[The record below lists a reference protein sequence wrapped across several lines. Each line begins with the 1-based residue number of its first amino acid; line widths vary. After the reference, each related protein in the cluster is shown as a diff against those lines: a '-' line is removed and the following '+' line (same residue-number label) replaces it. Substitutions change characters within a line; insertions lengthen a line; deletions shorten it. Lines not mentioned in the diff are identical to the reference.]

1 MGFLS
6 SLFGY
11 EDKPATTT
19 RVATVPP
26 ELKPYVEEVLTD
38 TQALYKQRMEE
49 GYTPYTGDTLAG
61 LTPEQ
66 IASQEGLKSLVGTQ
80 VPFQQEALGTFRQGA
95 ERFTPETAKEFM
107 SPYQRA
113 VIDQEKEQAQRQ
125 YERTKR
131 PQFEADAVRAGG
143 MSGLGSRAAIE
154 SAEREDLQARLLA
167 DIETKGLQ
175 AAYKDAQAQF
185 TNQKARERT
194 MGTDVATA
202 GGNIFSAGLAEQGLL
217 KGIGEEKQDLAQSAL
232 DEAYLK
238 YVQERQFPE
247 QQIARYQSS
256 IYGNPLLTSRNNF
269 TEQSTKP
276 QASMGKSLLG
286 LGMTGLKAFGA
297 GGGFG
302 SGNFN
307 IGNAASSLFGNAGGQ
322 VGGLP
327 TLYRENGGG
336 LTPRQKGK
344 TSESAL
350 REALRQKETRPTK
363 EEMTAKR
370 QALLE
375 EQARIIRERDIR
387 AASPRKAAEIRKR
400 AVAPPIAVEP
410 SGNEKPAPKA
420 VPTVPKVKDNR
431 TSLQK
436 LLDAAKKTPEG
447 QKIMVSREERDKRT
461 REQSAILNEALARR
475 KSRLAGDIMDSFF
488 AGLLAPEGTPA
499 SGYERVVADEQKRAE
514 KIEALEDASTVKEAN
529 QLIENR
535 IATYPEEVQIRL
547 RKEIQDIRSR
557 NLTAAKEQ
565 ALIEKTIAETLALG
579 GVKQPTKL
587 KELKDLKAIRAIV
600 AKDKNAKGIVNKLV
614 KANAITE
621 IDLYNRI
628 NKRYN
633 DGQKTKKD
641 YTPANAI
648 EDVLRSLRKNK

>member
-61 LTPEQ
+61 LTLEQ

-175 AAYKDAQAQF
+175 AAYKDAQNQF

-269 TEQSTKP
+269 SQQSTQP

-286 LGMTGLKAFGA
+286 LGMTGLKAFNA

-307 IGNAASSLFGNAGGQ
+307 IGNAVSSLVGNAGGQ

-336 LTPRQKGK
+336 TSIEKAREEIKKELAPRRAAATEATRANLERQLPNASPGK
-344 TSESAL
+344 AE
-350 REALRQKETRPTK
+350 R
-363 EEMTAKR
+363 
-370 QALLE
+370 
-375 EQARIIRERDIR
+375 IREELAKLPPPPPPVAVKPKSQVQ
-387 AASPRKAAEIRKR
+387 AAGVVAA
-400 AVAPPIAVEP
+400 
-410 SGNEKPAPKA
+410 
-420 VPTVPKVKDNR
+420 VPKVKDTR
-431 TSLQK
+431 TSLDK
-436 LLDAAKKTPEG
+436 SLDALRKRPKG
-447 QKIMVSREERDKRT
+447 QQITKSREERDKQT
-461 REQSAILNEALARR
+461 REQNAIMNEALARR
-475 KSRLAGDIMDSFF
+475 KSRSAGDIMDSFF

-499 SGYERVVADEQKRAE
+499 SGYEKVVADEQKREE

-535 IATYPEEVQIRL
+535 IATYPDEIQIRL

-557 NLTAAKEQ
+557 NLAAAKEE
-565 ALIEKTIAETLALG
+565 ALIRKLLAEAAAAGGNKKPTQIQTLEKLKPIENIIKKNEKFEKAFDTLESKG
-579 GVKQPTKL
+579 GFTKL
-587 KELKDLKAIRAIV
+587 ELLNI
-600 AKDKNAKGIVNKLV
+600 
-614 KANAITE
+614 
-621 IDLYNRI
+621 I
-628 NKRYN
+628 NKKYI
-633 DGQKTKKD
+633 DGQKNKTD
-641 YTPANAI
+641 YTIREAI
-648 EDVLRSLRKNK
+648 LEVMFKKKNK

>member
-11 EDKPATTT
+11 EDKPASTT

-26 ELKPYVEEVLTD
+26 ELKPYVEEVVKD

-49 GYTPYTGDTLAG
+49 GYTPYTGDTIAG
-61 LTPEQ
+61 FTPEQ

-80 VPFQQEALGTFRQGA
+80 VPFQQEALGIFREGA

-175 AAYKDAQAQF
+175 AAYQNAQNQF
-185 TNQKARERT
+185 TAQKARERT
-194 MGTDVATA
+194 MASDVATA

-217 KGIGEEKQDLAQSAL
+217 KDIGAEKQELAQSAL

-247 QQIARYQSS
+247 QQLARYQSS
-256 IYGNPLLTSRNNF
+256 IYGNPLLTSKNNF
-269 TEQSTKP
+269 TEQRPKA

-286 LGMTGLKAFGA
+286 LGMTGLKAFNA

-307 IGNAASSLFGNAGGQ
+307 IGNAVSSLVGGNAGGQ

-336 LTPRQKGK
+336 TSIEKAREEIAKELAPRRAAATEGK
-344 TSESAL
+344 RISLE
-350 REALRQKETRPTK
+350 RQLPNASPGKAER
-363 EEMTAKR
+363 
-370 QALLE
+370 
-375 EQARIIRERDIR
+375 IREEL
-387 AASPRKAAEIRKR
+387 AKLGPR
-400 AVAPPIAVEP
+400 PPVVV
-410 SGNEKPAPKA
+410 KPKSQVQAAPKA
-420 VPTVPKVKDNR
+420 VTTVPKVKDTR

-436 LLDAAKKTPEG
+436 LLDGIKKTPKG
-447 QKIMVSREERDKRT
+447 QQITKSREERDKQT
-461 REQSAILNEALARR
+461 REQNAIMNEALARR
-475 KSRLAGDIMDSFF
+475 KSRSAGDIMDSFF

-499 SGYERVVADEQKRAE
+499 SGYEKVVADEQKRAE

-535 IATYPEEVQIRL
+535 IATYPDEIQIRL

-557 NLTAAKEQ
+557 NLAAAREE
-565 ALIEKTIAETLALG
+565 ALI
-579 GVKQPTKL
+579 TKL
-587 KELKDLKAIRAIV
+587 LAEAEAAGGNKKPTQIQTLEKLKPIANIIKKNEKFEKAFDTLESKGGFTKLELLNI
-600 AKDKNAKGIVNKLV
+600 
-614 KANAITE
+614 
-621 IDLYNRI
+621 I
-628 NKRYN
+628 NKKYI
-633 DGQKTKKD
+633 DGQKNKTD
-641 YTPANAI
+641 YTIREAI
-648 EDVLRSLRKNK
+648 LEVMFKKKNK

>member
-61 LTPEQ
+61 LTLEQ

-175 AAYKDAQAQF
+175 AAYKDAQNQF

-269 TEQSTKP
+269 SEQSTQP

-286 LGMTGLKAFGA
+286 LGMTGLKAFNA

-307 IGNAASSLFGNAGGQ
+307 IGNAVSSLVGNAGGQ

-336 LTPRQKGK
+336 TSIEKAREEIKKELAPRRAAATEATRANLERQLPNASPGK
-344 TSESAL
+344 AE
-350 REALRQKETRPTK
+350 R
-363 EEMTAKR
+363 
-370 QALLE
+370 
-375 EQARIIRERDIR
+375 IREELAKLPPPPPPVAVKPKSQVQ
-387 AASPRKAAEIRKR
+387 AAGVVAA
-400 AVAPPIAVEP
+400 
-410 SGNEKPAPKA
+410 
-420 VPTVPKVKDNR
+420 VPKVKDTR
-431 TSLQK
+431 TSLDK
-436 LLDAAKKTPEG
+436 SLDALRKRPKG
-447 QKIMVSREERDKRT
+447 QQITKSREERDKQT
-461 REQSAILNEALARR
+461 REQNAIMNEALARR
-475 KSRLAGDIMDSFF
+475 KSRSAGDIMDSFF

-499 SGYERVVADEQKRAE
+499 SGYEKVVADQQERAE

-535 IATYPEEVQIRL
+535 IATYPDEIQIRL

-557 NLTAAKEQ
+557 NLAAAKEE
-565 ALIEKTIAETLALG
+565 ALIRKLLAEAAAAGGNKKPTQIQTLEKLKPIENIIKKNEKFEKAFDTLESKG
-579 GVKQPTKL
+579 GFTKL
-587 KELKDLKAIRAIV
+587 ELLNI
-600 AKDKNAKGIVNKLV
+600 
-614 KANAITE
+614 
-621 IDLYNRI
+621 I
-628 NKRYN
+628 NKKYI
-633 DGQKTKKD
+633 DGQKNKTD
-641 YTPANAI
+641 YTIREAI
-648 EDVLRSLRKNK
+648 LEVMFKKKNK

>member
-26 ELKPYVEEVLTD
+26 ELKPYVEEVVKD

-49 GYTPYTGDTLAG
+49 GYTPYAGDTLAG
-61 LTPEQ
+61 LTSEQ

-80 VPFQQEALGTFRQGA
+80 VPFQQEALGIFREGA

-113 VIDQEKEQAQRQ
+113 VIDQEKDQAQRQ

-154 SAEREDLQARLLA
+154 SAERDDLQARLLA

-194 MGTDVATA
+194 VGSDVATA
-202 GGNIFSAGLAEQGLL
+202 GGNIFSAGIAEQGLL
-217 KGIGEEKQDLAQSAL
+217 KGIGEEKQDLAQSSL

-247 QQIARYQSS
+247 QQLARYQSS

-269 TEQSTKP
+269 TEQSAKP

-286 LGMTGLKAFGA
+286 LGMTGLKAFNA

-307 IGNAASSLFGNAGGQ
+307 IGKAASSIFGNAGGQ

-336 LTPRQKGK
+336 LTVIERDRKEAQQQVSNMQKMF
-344 TSESAL
+344 TDN
-350 REALRQKETRPTK
+350 EATR
-363 EEMTAKR
+363 ANLKR
-370 QALLE
+370 QLTNASPGKAE
-375 EQARIIRERDIR
+375 RIREELAKLPPPPPVAVNPKSQVQ
-387 AASPRKAAEIRKR
+387 AAPVVAA
-400 AVAPPIAVEP
+400 
-410 SGNEKPAPKA
+410 
-420 VPTVPKVKDNR
+420 VPKVKDTR
-431 TSLQK
+431 TSLDK
-436 LLDAAKKTPEG
+436 SLDALRKRPKG
-447 QKIMVSREERDKRT
+447 QQITKSREERDKQT
-461 REQSAILNEALARR
+461 REQNAIMNEALARR
-475 KSRLAGDIMDSFF
+475 KSRSAGDIMDSFF

-535 IATYPEEVQIRL
+535 IATYPNEVQIRL

-557 NLTAAKEQ
+557 NLAAAKEE
-565 ALIEKTIAETLALG
+565 ALIRKLLAEAAAAGGNKKPTQIQTLEKLKPIANIIKKNEKFEKAFDILESKG
-579 GVKQPTKL
+579 GFTKL
-587 KELKDLKAIRAIV
+587 ELLNI
-600 AKDKNAKGIVNKLV
+600 
-614 KANAITE
+614 
-621 IDLYNRI
+621 I
-628 NKRYN
+628 NKKYI
-633 DGQKTKKD
+633 DGQKNKTD
-641 YTPANAI
+641 YTIREAI
-648 EDVLRSLRKNK
+648 LEVMFKKKNK

>member
-49 GYTPYTGDTLAG
+49 GFTPYTGDTIAG

-131 PQFEADAVRAGG
+131 PEFEADAVRAGG

-175 AAYKDAQAQF
+175 AAYKDAQNQF
-185 TNQKARERT
+185 TQQKARERT

-269 TEQSTKP
+269 TEQSARP

-297 GGGFG
+297 GGGFTPG
-302 SGNFN
+302 GF
-307 IGNAASSLFGNAGGQ
+307 SLGGLFPANKAMGGQ

-327 TLYRENGGG
+327 TLYRENGGR
-336 LTPRQKGK
+336 LTPRERGNI
-344 TSESAL
+344 SESAL
-350 REALRQKETRPTK
+350 REALQKKETRPTK
-363 EEMTAKR
+363 EEMTARR
-370 QALLE
+370 QVLLE
-375 EQARIIRERDIR
+375 EQAKLKRERDIR
-387 AASPRKAAEIRKR
+387 AASPRKAAEIQKR
-400 AVAPPIAVEP
+400 AVAVPDAVGT
-410 SGNEKPAPKA
+410 SGNKKTKSVVTA
-420 VPTVPKVKDNR
+420 VPKVKDTR
-431 TSLQK
+431 TSLEK
-436 LLDAAKKTPEG
+436 ILDALQKRPKG
-447 QKIMVSREERDKRT
+447 QQITMSREKRDERT
-461 REQSAILNEALARR
+461 REQNAIMNEALARR
-475 KSRLAGDIMDSFF
+475 KSRSAGDIMDSFF

-499 SGYERVVADEQKRAE
+499 SGYEKVVADEQKRAE

-557 NLTAAKEQ
+557 NLTDAKEQ

-614 KANAITE
+614 EANAITE

-641 YTPANAI
+641 YTPKDAI
-648 EDVLRSLRKNK
+648 RDVLRSLRKNK

>member
-154 SAEREDLQARLLA
+154 SAERDDLQARLLA

-247 QQIARYQSS
+247 QQLARYQSS
-256 IYGNPLLTSRNNF
+256 IYGNPLLTSKNNF
-269 TEQSTKP
+269 TEQRP
-276 QASMGKSLLG
+276 QAQASMGKSLLG
-286 LGMTGLKAFGA
+286 LGMTGLKAFNA

-307 IGNAASSLFGNAGGQ
+307 IGNAVSSLVGNAGGQ

-336 LTPRQKGK
+336 TSIEKAREEIKKELAPRRAAATEATRANLERQLPNASPGK
-344 TSESAL
+344 AE
-350 REALRQKETRPTK
+350 R
-363 EEMTAKR
+363 
-370 QALLE
+370 
-375 EQARIIRERDIR
+375 IREEL
-387 AASPRKAAEIRKR
+387 AKLGPRPPVAVQAESK
-400 AVAPPIAVEP
+400 VLT
-410 SGNEKPAPKA
+410 EKPAPKVV
-420 VPTVPKVKDNR
+420 VPEKDTR
-431 TSLQK
+431 TSLDK
-436 LLDAAKKTPEG
+436 SLDALRKRPKG
-447 QKIMVSREERDKRT
+447 QQITKSREERDKQT
-461 REQSAILNEALARR
+461 REQNAIMNEALARR
-475 KSRLAGDIMDSFF
+475 KSRSAGDIMDSFF

-499 SGYERVVADEQKRAE
+499 SGYERVVADEQERAE

-535 IATYPEEVQIRL
+535 IATYPDEIQIRL

-557 NLTAAKEQ
+557 NLAAAKEE
-565 ALIEKTIAETLALG
+565 ALIRKLLAEAAASGGNKKPTQIQTLEKLKPIENIIKKNEKFEKAFDTLESKSG
-579 GVKQPTKL
+579 FTKL
-587 KELKDLKAIRAIV
+587 ELLNI
-600 AKDKNAKGIVNKLV
+600 
-614 KANAITE
+614 
-621 IDLYNRI
+621 I
-628 NKRYN
+628 NKKYI
-633 DGQKTKKD
+633 DGQRNKTD
-641 YTPANAI
+641 YTIREAI
-648 EDVLRSLRKNK
+648 LEVMFKKKNK

>member
-61 LTPEQ
+61 LTLEQ

-175 AAYKDAQAQF
+175 AAYKDAQNQF

-269 TEQSTKP
+269 SQQSTQP

-286 LGMTGLKAFGA
+286 LGMTGLKAFNA

-307 IGNAASSLFGNAGGQ
+307 IGNAVSSLVGNAGGQ

-336 LTPRQKGK
+336 TSIEKAREEIKKELAPRRAAATEATRANLERQLPNASPGK
-344 TSESAL
+344 AE
-350 REALRQKETRPTK
+350 R
-363 EEMTAKR
+363 
-370 QALLE
+370 
-375 EQARIIRERDIR
+375 IREELAKLPPPPPPVAVKPKSQVQ
-387 AASPRKAAEIRKR
+387 AAGVVAA
-400 AVAPPIAVEP
+400 
-410 SGNEKPAPKA
+410 
-420 VPTVPKVKDNR
+420 VPKVKDTR
-431 TSLQK
+431 TSLDK
-436 LLDAAKKTPEG
+436 SLDALRKRPKG
-447 QKIMVSREERDKRT
+447 QQITKSREERDKQT
-461 REQSAILNEALARR
+461 REQNAIMNEALARR
-475 KSRLAGDIMDSFF
+475 KSRSAGDIMDSFF

-499 SGYERVVADEQKRAE
+499 SGYERVVADEQKREE

-535 IATYPEEVQIRL
+535 IATYPDEIQIRL

-557 NLTAAKEQ
+557 NLAAAKEE
-565 ALIEKTIAETLALG
+565 ALIRKLLAEAAAAGGNKKPTQIQTLEKLKPIENIIKKNEKFEKAFDTLESKG
-579 GVKQPTKL
+579 GFTKL
-587 KELKDLKAIRAIV
+587 ELLNI
-600 AKDKNAKGIVNKLV
+600 
-614 KANAITE
+614 
-621 IDLYNRI
+621 I
-628 NKRYN
+628 NKKYI
-633 DGQKTKKD
+633 DGQKNKTD
-641 YTPANAI
+641 YTIREAI
-648 EDVLRSLRKNK
+648 LEVMFKKKNK

>member
-26 ELKPYVEEVLTD
+26 ELKPYVEEVVKD

-49 GYTPYTGDTLAG
+49 GYTPYAGDTLAG
-61 LTPEQ
+61 LTSEQ

-80 VPFQQEALGTFRQGA
+80 VPFQQEALGIFREGA

-113 VIDQEKEQAQRQ
+113 VIDQEKDQAQRQ

-154 SAEREDLQARLLA
+154 SAERDDLQARLLA

-194 MGTDVATA
+194 VGSDVATA
-202 GGNIFSAGLAEQGLL
+202 GGNIFSAGVAEQGLL
-217 KGIGEEKQDLAQSAL
+217 KGIGEEKQDLAQSSL

-247 QQIARYQSS
+247 QQLARYQSS

-269 TEQSTKP
+269 TEQSAKP

-297 GGGFG
+297 GGGFTPG
-302 SGNFN
+302 GF
-307 IGNAASSLFGNAGGQ
+307 SLGGLFPANKAMGGQ

-336 LTPRQKGK
+336 TSIEKAREEIAKELAPRRAAATEGERANLKRQLLTASPGK
-344 TSESAL
+344 TKAIQERL
-350 REALRQKETRPTK
+350 
-363 EEMTAKR
+363 AK
-370 QALLE
+370 L
-375 EQARIIRERDIR
+375 
-387 AASPRKAAEIRKR
+387 
-400 AVAPPIAVEP
+400 PPP
-410 SGNEKPAPKA
+410 PPPAPVA
-420 VPTVPKVKDNR
+420 VKTKSEVTAPAPNVAARQGEDAE
-431 TSLQK
+431 TSLQQ
-436 LLDAAKKTPEG
+436 LIAKIKASAKGKQIT
-447 QKIMVSREERDKRT
+447 MSREELDERT
-461 REQSAILNEALARR
+461 RKENAITNEALARR
-475 KSRLAGDIMDSFF
+475 KSRSAGDILDSFF
-488 AGLLAPEGTPA
+488 AGLLPPERTPA
-499 SGYERVVADEQKRAE
+499 SGYERVVADKQKRAE
-514 KIEALEDASTVKEAN
+514 KIEALEDASVVKEAN
-529 QLIENR
+529 QLIENMKG
-535 IATYPEEVQIRL
+535 TYPEQI
-547 RKEIQDIRSR
+547 EINIIEQIKKIALS
-557 NLTAAKEQ
+557 NLTISEKKAA
-565 ALIEKTIAETLALG
+565 LA
-579 GVKQPTKL
+579 
-587 KELKDLKAIRAIV
+587 
-600 AKDKNAKGIVNKLV
+600 LV
-614 KANAITE
+614 KAKTVRNLRPTVKMLSKDEREVYTNQLTKLEKDSDIESKIDKLIDRGITKDS
-621 IDLYNRI
+621 ITDQASIIRNNSTTNMTIPDALL
-628 NKRYN
+628 KAV
-633 DGQKTKKD
+633 DSFAKK
-641 YTPANAI
+641 
-648 EDVLRSLRKNK
+648 K

>member
-61 LTPEQ
+61 LTLEQ

-175 AAYKDAQAQF
+175 AAYQDAQNQF

-194 MGTDVATA
+194 VGTDVATA
-202 GGNIFSAGLAEQGLL
+202 GGNIFSAGIAEQGLL
-217 KGIGEEKQDLAQSAL
+217 KGIGEEKQGLAQSAL
-232 DEAYLK
+232 DESYLK

-247 QQIARYQSS
+247 QQLARYQSS

-269 TEQSTKP
+269 SQQSTQP

-297 GGGFG
+297 GGGFTPG
-302 SGNFN
+302 GF
-307 IGNAASSLFGNAGGQ
+307 SLGGLFPANKAMGGQ

-336 LTPRQKGK
+336 LTSIEKAREEIAKELAPRRAAA
-344 TSESAL
+344 TE
-350 REALRQKETRPTK
+350 
-363 EEMTAKR
+363 AKR
-370 QALLE
+370 ISLE
-375 EQARIIRERDIR
+375 RQLPNASPGKAERIREELAKLGPRPPVAVNPKSQVQ
-387 AASPRKAAEIRKR
+387 AAGVVAA
-400 AVAPPIAVEP
+400 
-410 SGNEKPAPKA
+410 
-420 VPTVPKVKDNR
+420 VPKVKDTR
-431 TSLQK
+431 TSLDK
-436 LLDAAKKTPEG
+436 SLDALRKRPKG
-447 QKIMVSREERDKRT
+447 QQITKSREERDKQT
-461 REQSAILNEALARR
+461 REQNAIMNEALARR
-475 KSRLAGDIMDSFF
+475 KSRSAGDIMDSFF

-499 SGYERVVADEQKRAE
+499 SGYERVVADEQERAE

-535 IATYPEEVQIRL
+535 IATYPDEIQIRL

-557 NLTAAKEQ
+557 NLAAAKEE
-565 ALIEKTIAETLALG
+565 ALIRKLLAEAAAAGGNKKPTQIQTLEKLKPIENIIKKNEKFEKAFDTLESKG
-579 GVKQPTKL
+579 GFTKL
-587 KELKDLKAIRAIV
+587 ELLNI
-600 AKDKNAKGIVNKLV
+600 
-614 KANAITE
+614 
-621 IDLYNRI
+621 I
-628 NKRYN
+628 NKKYI
-633 DGQKTKKD
+633 DGQKNKTD
-641 YTPANAI
+641 YTIREAI
-648 EDVLRSLRKNK
+648 LEVMFKKKNK

>member
-38 TQALYKQRMEE
+38 TQELYKKRMEE
-49 GYTPYTGDTLAG
+49 GYTPYTGDTIAG

-175 AAYKDAQAQF
+175 AAYKDAQNQF

-247 QQIARYQSS
+247 QQLARYQSS

-269 TEQSTKP
+269 SQQSTQP

-286 LGMTGLKAFGA
+286 LGMTGLKAYGA

-302 SGNFN
+302 SGGFN
-307 IGNAASSLFGNAGGQ
+307 WGNAVKSIGNTGGQ

-336 LTPRQKGK
+336 LTSIEEARKKIAEELAPRRAAATEGERISLERQLPSASPGK
-344 TSESAL
+344 AE
-350 REALRQKETRPTK
+350 R
-363 EEMTAKR
+363 
-370 QALLE
+370 
-375 EQARIIRERDIR
+375 IREELAKLGPRPPVAVNPKSQVQ
-387 AASPRKAAEIRKR
+387 AAGVVAA
-400 AVAPPIAVEP
+400 
-410 SGNEKPAPKA
+410 
-420 VPTVPKVKDNR
+420 VPKVKDTR
-431 TSLQK
+431 TSLDK
-436 LLDAAKKTPEG
+436 SLDALRKRPKG
-447 QKIMVSREERDKRT
+447 QQITKSREERDKQT
-461 REQSAILNEALARR
+461 REQNAIMNEALARR
-475 KSRLAGDIMDSFF
+475 KSRSAGDIMDSFF

-499 SGYERVVADEQKRAE
+499 SGYERVVADEQKREE

-535 IATYPEEVQIRL
+535 IATYPDEIQIRL

-557 NLTAAKEQ
+557 NLAAAKEE
-565 ALIEKTIAETLALG
+565 ALIRKLLAEAAAAGGNKKPTQIQTLEKLKPIENIIKKNEKFEKAFDTLESKG
-579 GVKQPTKL
+579 GFTKL
-587 KELKDLKAIRAIV
+587 ELLNI
-600 AKDKNAKGIVNKLV
+600 
-614 KANAITE
+614 
-621 IDLYNRI
+621 I
-628 NKRYN
+628 NKKYI
-633 DGQKTKKD
+633 DGQKNKTD
-641 YTPANAI
+641 YTIREAI
-648 EDVLRSLRKNK
+648 LEVMFKKKNK

>member
-49 GYTPYTGDTLAG
+49 GFTPYTGDTIAG

-131 PQFEADAVRAGG
+131 PEFEADAVRAGG

-175 AAYKDAQAQF
+175 AAYKDAQNQF
-185 TNQKARERT
+185 TQQKARERT

-269 TEQSTKP
+269 TEQSARP

-297 GGGFG
+297 GGGFTPG
-302 SGNFN
+302 GF
-307 IGNAASSLFGNAGGQ
+307 SLGGLFPANKAMGGQ

-327 TLYRENGGG
+327 TLYRENGGR
-336 LTPRQKGK
+336 LTPRERGNI
-344 TSESAL
+344 SESAL
-350 REALRQKETRPTK
+350 REALQKKETRPTK
-363 EEMTAKR
+363 EEMTARR
-370 QALLE
+370 QVLLE
-375 EQARIIRERDIR
+375 EQAKLKRERDIR
-387 AASPRKAAEIRKR
+387 AASPRKAAEIQKR
-400 AVAPPIAVEP
+400 AVAVPDAVGT
-410 SGNEKPAPKA
+410 SGNKKTKSVVTA
-420 VPTVPKVKDNR
+420 VPKVKDTR
-431 TSLQK
+431 TSLEK
-436 LLDAAKKTPEG
+436 ILDALQKRPKG
-447 QKIMVSREERDKRT
+447 QQITMSREKRDERT
-461 REQSAILNEALARR
+461 REQNAIMNEALARR
-475 KSRLAGDIMDSFF
+475 KSRSAGDIMDSFF

-499 SGYERVVADEQKRAE
+499 SGYEKVVADEQKRAE

-557 NLTAAKEQ
+557 NLTDAKEQ

-641 YTPANAI
+641 YTPKDAI
-648 EDVLRSLRKNK
+648 RDVLRSLRKNK

>member
-11 EDKPATTT
+11 EDKPEVTSK
-19 RVATVPP
+19 VSSIPE
-26 ELKPYVEEVLTD
+26 ELKPYVDEAMKD
-38 TQALYKQRMEE
+38 TQALYRQRLDE
-49 GYTPYTGDTLAG
+49 GYTPYTGDTIAG

-80 VPFQQEALGTFRQGA
+80 VPFQQEALGMFRGGA
-95 ERFTPETAKEFM
+95 ERFTPETAKQFM

-269 TEQSTKP
+269 SQQSTQP

-297 GGGFG
+297 GGGFTPG
-302 SGNFN
+302 GF
-307 IGNAASSLFGNAGGQ
+307 SLGGLFPANKAMGGQ

-336 LTPRQKGK
+336 LNSIEKAREKIKKELAPRRAAATEATRANLERQLPNASPGK
-344 TSESAL
+344 AE
-350 REALRQKETRPTK
+350 R
-363 EEMTAKR
+363 
-370 QALLE
+370 
-375 EQARIIRERDIR
+375 IREELAKLGPRPVAVQGKSTATSKVTAP
-387 AASPRKAAEIRKR
+387 AAADS
-400 AVAPPIAVEP
+400 APSV
-410 SGNEKPAPKA
+410 
-420 VPTVPKVKDNR
+420 VPKVEDPK
-431 TSLQK
+431 TSLQQ
-436 LLDAAKKTPEG
+436 LIAKIKASPKG
-447 QKIMVSREERDKRT
+447 QQITMSREELDERT
-461 REQSAILNEALARR
+461 RKENAILNEALARR
-475 KSRLAGDIMDSFF
+475 KSRSAGDIMDSFF

-557 NLTAAKEQ
+557 NLTDAKEQ

-587 KELKDLKAIRAIV
+587 KELKELKAIRAIV

-614 KANAITE
+614 EANAITE